1 MIERMYTVT
10 VVATEKNRD
19 GLLSALREAGL
30 MHISGLVRRGE
41 RIESI
46 GKDIASLSSTLSQIM
61 EAKRKK
67 KSYEQKELSSEE
79 FERTHS
85 KLVSLFSERNEA
97 EARIRKLST
106 DIGKYSPWGLF
117 DPEEVRRLASDG
129 VRLYFYTLGKKELS
143 LLEASDSFR
152 FIRLADVSKMAA
164 VAVIDRPLDSSIQ
177 ASLLELPEMSV
188 SQMQSEINFLAGRL
202 GEIDSIFEEANC
214 YESAYRLRIREL
226 EQDEM
231 YEKVSATALD
241 TDGVSL
247 LQGYVPDERIEDFR
261 KVAKDNCWA
270 YLIDDPTEEEAP
282 PTLLKHKGIV
292 RIIQPIYD
300 ILGTVPG
307 YRERDISS
315 WFLCYFAVFFAMII
329 GDAGYGLIFLL
340 VAALL
345 HRKLCKAT
353 ELVLLCY
360 VMGACTVIWGAM
372 TGTWFGSYW
381 IIEHIPPFRL
391 LMVDCISNFP
401 ELTGNAEITS
411 TYTQNMVMKW
421 SFMLG
426 TSHLS
431 VACVLNVIDKVRKK
445 DLSLFADIGWLI
457 DILVLYMLVLNL
469 VIGESMN
476 ASLVFGGVAI
486 GFALVCLFAAQ
497 GPGVPFVK
505 GMLASLGGFFTTFL
519 NTISCFSNIM
529 SYIRLFAVGMAS
541 LAIAQSFNAMGG
553 GMKGLALPLGILVII
568 LGHTL
573 NLVMGLLSVVVHGVR
588 LNLMEF
594 SNQLGME
601 WSGYNYDPFRVTVT
615 KNSKN

>member
-10 VVATEKNRD
+10 VVATEKNRSN
-19 GLLSALREAGL
+19 LLSGLREAGL
-30 MHISGLVRRGE
+30 MHIAGLVKRGE
-41 RIESI
+41 KIESV
-46 GKDIASLSSTLSQIM
+46 GKDIASVSSTLSAIG
-61 EAKRKK
+61 EAKAKK
-67 KSYEQKELSSEE
+67 KSYEQKELSGEE
-79 FERTHS
+79 FDRKHS
-85 KLVSLFSERNEA
+85 ELVSLLAESTDS

-106 DIGKYSPWGLF
+106 EIGKYSPWGEF
-117 DPEEVRRLASDG
+117 DPEEVRKLASDG
-129 VRLYFYTLGKKELS
+129 VKLFFYTLGKKELS
-143 LLEASDSFR
+143 QLEASDSFR
-152 FIRLADVSKMAA
+152 FIRLSDVSKMAA
-164 VAVIDRPLDSSIQ
+164 VAVLDRPLDGSIQ
-177 ASLLELPEMSV
+177 ASALELPEKSIAA
-188 SQMQSEINFLAGRL
+188 MQSEMDALGARL
-202 GEIDSIFEEANC
+202 KEIESIFEEANC
-214 YESAYRLRIREL
+214 YESAYKLRIKEL

-231 YEKVSATALD
+231 YEKVSATTLD
-241 TDGVSL
+241 TEGVCL
-247 LQGYVPDERIEDFR
+247 LQGYVPAERIEAFKELAADS
-261 KVAKDNCWA
+261 CWA
-270 YLIDDPTEEEAP
+270 YMIDDPTEEEAP
-282 PTLLKHKGIV
+282 PTLLKHKGLV

-307 YRERDISS
+307 YRERDISA

-329 GDAGYGLIFLL
+329 GDAGYGLIFVG

-345 HRKLCKAT
+345 HKKLKKAN
-353 ELVLLCY
+353 ELVVLCY
-360 VMGACTVIWGAM
+360 VMGACTVIWGAL

-381 IIEHIPPFRL
+381 IIEHIAPFRL
-391 LMVDCISNFP
+391 IMLDSISNFP
-401 ELTGNAEITS
+401 ELTGNPDITS

-431 VACVLNVIDKVRKK
+431 VACVLNVIDKVKKK

-476 ASLVFGGVAI
+476 ASVVFGGVAI

-553 GMKGLALPLGILVII
+553 GMKGLALPLGILVIL